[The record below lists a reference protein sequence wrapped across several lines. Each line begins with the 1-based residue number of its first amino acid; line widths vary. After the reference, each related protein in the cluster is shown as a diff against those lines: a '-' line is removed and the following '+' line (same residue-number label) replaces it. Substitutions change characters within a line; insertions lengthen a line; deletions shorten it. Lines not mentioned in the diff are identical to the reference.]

1 MVARRHLRHLHG
13 VFTST
18 FLLAASQ
25 AGIAWM
31 ATCRFAAEPSFDR
44 LIISPRSCQRRPGFL
59 WEPWSVT
66 DTAVPGRVLH
76 IVRRAG
82 EPSQTFILDAILELQ
97 RRGWH
102 TDVLSVLPPV
112 GAGTALPLVP
122 TARASFLRRARRR
135 ASGESESTYARHESA
150 AAVKAAKPDVLHIH
164 FGWTATQVDIEG
176 LGVPALVSFH
186 GSDVNAWP
194 HRDPANL
201 AAYGQLFASV
211 RHVTAV
217 SNTLAERLRHLGFT
231 RSIDV
236 IPAGVRLDHFVFRP
250 PRRTARDPRLLFV
263 GRLVSCKGVDV
274 LIEAMPGLLEADR
287 QVELDVIGDGE
298 LRRDAEQLASKL
310 GVRRRIRFHGAQSH
324 AQVAQAMR
332 DADVLVVPSRRSAD
346 GEEEGSPVAPK
357 EALATGVAVVAT
369 AVGGIPDIIAP
380 EYRHELVAPDD
391 PQALAAQI
399 LRVIDAPEEWGE
411 RARIGRAWVE
421 KQFDSRQLIGRIE
434 TLYQAL
440 KQETHVIH

>member
-1 MVARRHLRHLHG
+1 MTDPAVA
-13 VFTST
+13 
-18 FLLAASQ
+18 
-25 AGIAWM
+25 
-31 ATCRFAAEPSFDR
+31 
-44 LIISPRSCQRRPGFL
+44 
-59 WEPWSVT
+59 
-66 DTAVPGRVLH
+66 GRVLH

-82 EPSQTFILDAILELQ
+82 EASQTFILDAILELQ

-102 TDVLSVLPPV
+102 TDVLSLLPPV
-112 GAGTALPLVP
+112 GAGAALPLVP
-122 TARASFLRRARRR
+122 AARASFLRRVRRR
-135 ASGESESTYARHESA
+135 AFGESESIYARHESA
-150 AAVKAAKPDVLHIH
+150 AAVKAARPDVLHVH
-164 FGWTATQVDIEG
+164 FGWTATQVGVEG

-217 SNTLAERLRHLGFT
+217 SNTLAERLRDLGFT

-236 IPAGVRLDHFVFRP
+236 IPAGVRLDHFAFRP
-250 PRRTARDPRLLFV
+250 PRGTARDPRLLFV
-263 GRLVSCKGVDV
+263 GRLVSCKGVDT
-274 LIEAMPGLLEADR
+274 LIGAMPRLLEGDR

-298 LRRDAEQLASKL
+298 LRLDAERLASKL
-310 GVRRRIRFHGAQSH
+310 GVRQTIRFHGAQPH
-324 AQVAQAMR
+324 ARVAQAMR
-332 DADVLVVPSRRSAD
+332 EADVLVVPSRRSAD

-380 EYRHELVAPDD
+380 DYRHELVAPED
-391 PQALAAQI
+391 PEALAAQI
-399 LRVIDAPEEWGE
+399 LHVIDAPQEWGE

-421 KQFDSRQLIGRIE
+421 KQFDSSQLVGRLE
-434 TLYQAL
+434 ALYQAL
-440 KQETHVIH
+440 KSETHITH